1 MRALVIID
9 TIFAARERAMLSRL
23 EMGLADEGIR
33 VVHAVPAGAAAKEE
47 AASGAGQPVFASAVT
62 YSDAAIPFSLGI
74 RAHRLREAV
83 RRAEDLD
90 DDEPVADV
98 IHAWGG
104 GTWAMAMEL
113 GRLER
118 APMILEVWRAG
129 LVARAATLS
138 ETKDKS
144 RRLMLLS
151 PDQAIDR
158 ALAAAGGGGVGIPV
172 RSAPWGVFT
181 PTEIRLPFS
190 SDRPLSAM
198 VIGSGQDQG
207 SFTAAIVGLAEV
219 VKERPDTLIFV
230 DAEAAQRTKLWKA
243 ANELGIVPN
252 LTLIDQLEARR
263 DLVLDGDLLV
273 VPEARGEQR
282 SILLEAMAGGMI
294 VVAAADPMVSS
305 LQNGFTARLIGSST
319 GKAWGQSLLAILRDV
334 RACRELAASAR
345 SFVAT
350 QRQASSQVRAVIEAY
365 SAIARRQTIPIG
377 R

>member
-23 EMGLADEGIR
+23 ELGLADDGIR

-74 RAHRLREAV
+74 RAQRLCAAV
-83 RRAEDLD
+83 RRAEGLD
-90 DDEPVADV
+90 DDEPVADI

-129 LVARAATLS
+129 LVSRAATLS
-138 ETKDKS
+138 ETKDQT

-158 ALAAAGGGGVGIPV
+158 ALAAAGVAIPV

-181 PTEIRLPFS
+181 PSATRLPFDT
-190 SDRPLSAM
+190 DRPLSAM

-207 SFTAAIVGLAEV
+207 SFTAAILGLADV

-263 DLVLDGDLLV
+263 DLVLDGDLLI

-319 GKAWGQSLLAILRDV
+319 GRAWGEGLLAILRDP

>member
-23 EMGLADEGIR
+23 ELGLADEGIR

-74 RAHRLREAV
+74 RAQRLRGAV
-83 RRAEDLD
+83 RRAEGLD
-90 DDEPVADV
+90 DEEPVADV

-118 APMILEVWRAG
+118 APVLLEVWRAG
-129 LVARAATLS
+129 LIPRAAALS
-138 ETKDKS
+138 ESRDQS
-144 RRLMLLS
+144 RRIMLLS

-158 ALAAAGGGGVGIPV
+158 ALAGAKVGVQV
-172 RSAPWGVFT
+172 RAAPWGVFT
-181 PTEIRLPFS
+181 PPECRVPFAV
-190 SDRPLSAM
+190 DRPLSAM

-207 SFTAAIVGLAEV
+207 SFAGAIAGLADAV
-219 VKERPDTLIFV
+219 RERPDTLIFV
-230 DAEAAQRTKLWKA
+230 DADAAQRTKLWKA

-282 SILLEAMAGGMI
+282 SILLEAMASGMI

-305 LQNGFTARLIGSST
+305 LQNGFTARLIGGT
-319 GKAWGQSLLAILRDV
+319 TAKAWGQGLLATLRDV

-345 SFVAT
+345 SFVAL
-350 QRQASSQVRAVIEAY
+350 QRQASGQVRAVIDAY
-365 SAIARRQTIPIG
+365 GAVGRRQSIPISL
-377 R
+377 